1 MTLLSLSALVCNH
14 FSSASTK
21 NFRMVQKVKDH
32 ELRDV
37 VTSLDQYL
45 HNEVVDFVAT
55 RMPGCVLI
63 SEEGE
68 AFTRGISSLGE
79 GEWLV
84 VDPLDGSNNYA
95 VSLPGFGFMAAHL
108 MEGRVVGSVVVLP
121 EHDIYFVDE
130 GGELLVSQP
139 FSPPSVAASGSIYYA
154 YPPKLCESA
163 RLSRSQLIDLVDT
176 RSSGL
181 YRYGSAC
188 VGLYNLIRGRHIA
201 FIGHRIRLWDAL
213 AYFPLFNYFGIA
225 AHYHI
230 GSSGLCL
237 VASLNQALIDEVCD
251 VITKNE
257 SFSFN
262 VVSRDSKLVI
272 SS

>member
-1 MTLLSLSALVCNH
+1 MTLLSLSARVCNH
-14 FSSASTK
+14 FSTASTK
-21 NFRMVQKVKDH
+21 NLRMVQKVKDH

-45 HNEVVDFVAT
+45 HNEVADFVNT
-55 RMPGCVLI
+55 RMPGCELM

-68 AFTRGISSLGE
+68 ASDGFIASLVE

-95 VSLPGFGFMAAHL
+95 LSLPGYGFMAAHL
-108 MEGRVVGSVVVLP
+108 IEGRIAGSVVVLP

-139 FSPPSVAASGSIYYA
+139 FSPLPVAASGSTYYA
-154 YPPKLCESA
+154 YPPKLCEA
-163 RLSRSQLIDLVDT
+163 ALLSRSQLIDLVDT
-176 RSSGL
+176 HSSGL

-188 VGLYNLIRGRHIA
+188 VGLYNLIRGRHTA

-213 AYFPLFNYFGIA
+213 AYFPLLNYFGIA

-237 VASLNQALIDEVCD
+237 VASLSQSLIDEVCD
-251 VITKNE
+251 VITTNE
-257 SFSFN
+257 NFSFN
-262 VVSRDSKLVI
+262 VFSRDSKLVI